1 MDVRQYFPPKR
12 TRETEAE
19 VDKTSAE
26 DISQATG
33 ESSSKSCSQTQGD
46 AASTSHDLLSV
57 PPHSKR
63 QHLSASEKRKQYKA
77 KLSYKREWEA
87 KYPWVSCE
95 DVNKGMF
102 CTICQKWGKPTPG
115 SRGAWTSKGITD
127 WSHATELLWAHG
139 ESQCHRDA
147 AVTASMAQQAERGK
161 SILELQCSAAAKEA
175 ACRAERN
182 CEILLKLLRSI
193 YFLAKN
199 KIVHTTVYPDLL
211 ALQGK

>member
-127 WSHATELLWAHG
+127 WSHATELL
-139 ESQCHRDA
+139 
-147 AVTASMAQQAERGK
+147 
-161 SILELQCSAAAKEA
+161 
-175 ACRAERN
+175 
-182 CEILLKLLRSI
+182 
-193 YFLAKN
+193 
-199 KIVHTTVYPDLL
+199 
-211 ALQGK
+211 